1 MKFVIM
7 MFILLIFFSLA
18 GAEEKKYQLTQ
29 ATYEGISKVQKLLDK
44 NNYEKAE
51 TILLE
56 LEKSRDI
63 RKKLDKAYIRFYIG
77 YFYTLVK
84 QEQKALKYFKEAIS
98 YKALAPSQVSNAYL
112 NIIQIV
118 MELEQYKQALFYT
131 DELIK
136 TSQKPKSEYYVTKAN
151 IEMILKDYDEVIV
164 DINMAIKIDKKSK
177 PSWLK
182 IKYYSFYML
191 KDYKNAIKMLKKLI
205 TLDPQN
211 KEYWIQLSSL
221 YSVTDKFDNALVSLD
236 IANIAHLGLSEKELL
251 RLISWLQYNNIPYKA
266 ALIMQENINLNN
278 IHSSEKNLNLLGDL
292 YYEARS
298 YDKAIHWYKKSA
310 KLNKSSKT
318 YFKIAKIYANQ

>member
-56 LEKSRDI
+56 LEKSRNI

-118 MELEQYKQALFYT
+118 MELEQYKQALF
-131 DELIK
+131 
-136 TSQKPKSEYYVTKAN
+136 
-151 IEMILKDYDEVIV
+151 
-164 DINMAIKIDKKSK
+164 
-177 PSWLK
+177 
-182 IKYYSFYML
+182 
-191 KDYKNAIKMLKKLI
+191 
-205 TLDPQN
+205 
-211 KEYWIQLSSL
+211 L
-221 YSVTDKFDNALVSLD
+221 Y
-236 IANIAHLGLSEKELL
+236 
-251 RLISWLQYNNIPYKA
+251 
-266 ALIMQENINLNN
+266 
-278 IHSSEKNLNLLGDL
+278 
-292 YYEARS
+292 
-298 YDKAIHWYKKSA
+298 
-310 KLNKSSKT
+310 
-318 YFKIAKIYANQ
+318 